1 MYHANGHTVNRNHH
15 NEKRT
20 TMQERIRKVRQV
32 TRYGQGFTP
41 DTNPNHIIADR
52 SQELTRDDDSD
63 MLFWG

>member
-1 MYHANGHTVNRNHH
+1 MYHANGHTVNRNQF

-20 TMQERIRKVRQV
+20 TMQERILKVRKSR
-32 TRYGQGFTP
+32 RYGVGFTP
-41 DTNPNHIIADR
+41 DMNPNHIIADR